1 MSEFDWNDLGNSIR
15 DLVQDAIETRDF
27 DKLNSNISRT
37 IEQAMDGVGE
47 SVQKAG
53 QAAGRAMDEAARNL
67 RQQMGETKQ
76 TYRNGF
82 DTHGSSGYTGFAE
95 SSAGHGWSQG
105 QAQAR
110 RSSHRHN
117 PGQPRKSSD
126 RLGGKEKQW
135 PALFADVSGRRVG
148 GILLTVFGSIFLGA
162 ILLSLIAMLL
172 MALVNL
178 WSAMRT
184 ILGVAILGI
193 PLAAAVFM
201 LVKGGSMRAEI
212 RRFQQYVEVLGGRSF
227 CDLKELGDR
236 MGRDMKYIRRDVQH
250 MLKKQWFLQGHLDRQ
265 ETCLIVTNETYSQ
278 YLQAETQ
285 REQRLREEQKRAQE
299 RGDIPEQVQEALEA
313 GEAYI
318 KRIRKCNDD
327 IPGEEIS
334 AKISRIEEL
343 VQQIFVQVKEN
354 PENVSDI
361 RKLMEYYLPT
371 TVKLLDA
378 YAQLDAQPVQG
389 EHIGRSKKE
398 IEDVL
403 DTLNVAFEKLLDSLF
418 RDKAWD
424 VSSDISVLQTM
435 LAQEGLTNNDFR
447 RDSQ

>member
-1 MSEFDWNDLGNSIR
+1 
-15 DLVQDAIETRDF
+15 
-27 DKLNSNISRT
+27 
-37 IEQAMDGVGE
+37 
-47 SVQKAG
+47 
-53 QAAGRAMDEAARNL
+53 
-67 RQQMGETKQ
+67 
-76 TYRNGF
+76 
-82 DTHGSSGYTGFAE
+82 
-95 SSAGHGWSQG
+95 
-105 QAQAR
+105 
-110 RSSHRHN
+110 
-117 PGQPRKSSD
+117 
-126 RLGGKEKQW
+126 
-135 PALFADVSGRRVG
+135 
-148 GILLTVFGSIFLGA
+148 
-162 ILLSLIAMLL
+162 
-172 MALVNL
+172 
-178 WSAMRT
+178 
-184 ILGVAILGI
+184 
-193 PLAAAVFM
+193 
-201 LVKGGSMRAEI
+201 
-212 RRFQQYVEVLGGRSF
+212 
-227 CDLKELGDR
+227 
-236 MGRDMKYIRRDVQH
+236 